1 MAMKSIGA
9 MVMGGMVLL
18 SGCSD
23 SNVSNENLGRL
34 GGGIAGAYIG
44 SASSDSNVAP
54 VVGAVVGSYIGG
66 ELGRNKDKENE
77 EKAASVL
84 NSSLAKA
91 STQWTNTKDNA
102 KYTMS
107 VTQKYSNNG
116 KTCRP
121 YTIKKAQNGAMSSK
135 NGIACV
141 EGDTWRLA

>member
-1 MAMKSIGA
+1 MTMRNIGT

-66 ELGRNKDKENE
+66 ELG
-77 EKAASVL
+77 A
-84 NSSLAKA
+84 
-91 STQWTNTKDNA
+91 
-102 KYTMS
+102 
-107 VTQKYSNNG
+107 
-116 KTCRP
+116 
-121 YTIKKAQNGAMSSK
+121 IKIRKMK
-135 NGIACV
+135 RRR
-141 EGDTWRLA
+141 RLF